1 MTSSA
6 VGIFTST
13 TWSCCLHLKYFPLSQ
28 SVNSRL
34 ETLERR
40 VASQQDIITAQQAL
54 LNTMVDTSGGLQSYN
69 LAQVP
74 QSFRGNEEI
83 VLYFVVGQV

>member
-1 MTSSA
+1 M
-6 VGIFTST
+6 
-13 TWSCCLHLKYFPLSQ
+13 
-28 SVNSRL
+28 NSRL

-69 LAQVP
+69 LAQVL
-74 QSFRGNEEI
+74 QSFGGNEEI
-83 VLYFVVGQV
+83 GLYFVVGQV